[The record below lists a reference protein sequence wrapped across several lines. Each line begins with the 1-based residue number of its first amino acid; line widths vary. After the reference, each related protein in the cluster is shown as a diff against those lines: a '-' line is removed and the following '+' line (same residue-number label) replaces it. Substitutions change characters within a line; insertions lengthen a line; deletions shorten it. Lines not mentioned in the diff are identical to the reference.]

1 MIRSTTAGRWF
12 MRVMWLGI
20 FANLAVALPTMAAP
34 DLMTSFSRL
43 PAVTPDLW
51 ARFSGM
57 LLVLLSVFYMPA
69 AIDPD
74 RYRATA
80 WFAVGSRLAGVL
92 FFAGEPATYL
102 MLGLF
107 DLVFFVPLALLLWF
121 AIRSA
126 RSLPAA
132 PSAGS
137 STASPTTSSTPPSAT
152 ASTPA

>member
-20 FANLAVALPTMAAP
+20 FANLALALPTMAAP
-34 DLMTSFSRL
+34 GMMTTLSRL

-51 ARFSGM
+51 ARFAGL
-57 LLVLLSVFYMPA
+57 LLVILSVFYMPA

-80 WFAVGSRLAGVL
+80 WMAVGSRLAGVL
-92 FFAGEPATYL
+92 FFAGEPATYM

-107 DLVFFVPLALLLWF
+107 DLAFLVPEGLLLWL
-121 AIRSA
+121 ALRSA
-126 RSLPAA
+126 
-132 PSAGS
+132 GTT
-137 STASPTTSSTPPSAT
+137 STAATTGA
-152 ASTPA
+152 

>member
-12 MRVMWLGI
+12 MRIMWLGI
-20 FANLAVALPTMAAP
+20 AANLALALPTMAAP
-34 DLMTSFSRL
+34 NMMTAFVNL
-43 PAVTPDLW
+43 PTVTPDLW
-51 ARFSGM
+51 ARFAGL
-57 LLVLLSVFYMPA
+57 LLVILSVFYMPA

-107 DLVFFVPLALLLWF
+107 DLVFFVPQGLLLWL
-121 AIRSA
+121 AVRGA
-126 RSLPAA
+126 RQAPAVD
-132 PSAGS
+132 
-137 STASPTTSSTPPSAT
+137 AT
-152 ASTPA
+152 RA